1 MKKNEQFLAL
11 PIISITEGRELGVS
25 KSLLIDAEN
34 GKVAAIIIEDEDWY
48 RGVKLLPYESVVAI
62 GDDAVTIT
70 SSEDIL
76 NLEDATDFE
85 TFLDQNIR
93 VIGTKAITKGG
104 TIQGVVSNLF
114 IDDDGSIA
122 KVVLNAQDGQE
133 KEVDSENISIFG
145 KEVTIIESD
154 VPAKKNNAEAEI
166 AEKKTKE
173 KPVETVIEAK
183 VPEKAADMPTEP
195 AKQEQPAVKK
205 TEEQVKAPEVEKKPV
220 EEVKPADKKAEE
232 AKPAPKEE
240 IKKAAEAAT
249 EHANSA
255 PVGQETPSV
264 TTSSAEDRHRRFLLG
279 KKATRRIAT
288 DNGIVIAEEGAD
300 ITEEVLQKAK
310 LANKFIEL
318 SMNVK

>member
-183 VPEKAADMPTEP
+183 TPEKAADMPAAP

-205 TEEQVKAPEVEKKPV
+205 TEEQVKVPEVEKKPV
-220 EEVKPADKKAEE
+220 EEVKPANKKPEE
-232 AKPAPKEE
+232 VKPEPKEE
-240 IKKAAEAAT
+240 IKKAAEAST